1 MPISSCESSL
11 CLTLHQAE
19 GIADRAGSRY
29 MNDAAIVEVGTHNEL
44 MKCEGEYARL
54 WRMQAEAFL

>member
-1 MPISSCESSL
+1 
-11 CLTLHQAE
+11 
-19 GIADRAGSRY
+19 

-44 MKCEGEYARL
+44 MQREGEYARL

>member
-1 MPISSCESSL
+1 M
-11 CLTLHQAE
+11 TLHQAE

-44 MKCEGEYARL
+44 MQCEGEYARL